1 VESFEGLKLTA
12 YSSKRTTNSLQLISL
27 MQKIHF
33 IAIGGAAM
41 HNLAIDLHNRGF
53 QITGSDDEIYEPSWT
68 LLAEKGILPNEMGWF
83 PEKITTD
90 LSCVILG
97 MHARVNNSELTKAQK
112 LGIKI
117 YSYPAFIYSQSL
129 HKQRVVIAG
138 SHGKTSITSI
148 ILHVLKFHGRKF
160 DYMVGARIEGFDTM
174 AKLSDAPVIVIEGD
188 EYLSSPIDRQP
199 KFLHYHPHVMLMS
212 GIAWDHVNVYPDFN
226 DYVHQFELLA
236 NDLPKAGSFIYD
248 ETDKLVNKIGSVE
261 RLGIKKFPYQAL
273 PSKVKDGKTFLIL
286 PNKQELEINIF
297 GEHNLKNL
305 NGARL
310 VLAQIGIDDDEFYAA
325 IPSFKGAAKR
335 LELVGKNDNTVIYK
349 DFAHSPSK
357 VEATT
362 KALKA
367 QFPDR
372 QLVACLELHTFSSL
386 NKDFLG
392 EYANKLNAAD
402 VPVVYFSPKTL
413 ENKKLPAFTSE
424 DIKVHF
430 NNPNL
435 HVFTDNDS
443 LKNFLLVQRWRNS
456 NLLMMSSGTFNGL
469 DFGELSKLILM

>member
-1 VESFEGLKLTA
+1 
-12 YSSKRTTNSLQLISL
+12 

-41 HNLAIDLHNRGF
+41 HNLAIDLHNRGY
-53 QITGSDDEIYEPSWT
+53 QITGSDDEIYEPSRT
-68 LLAEKGILPNEMGWF
+68 LLAERGILPNEMGWF

-90 LSCVILG
+90 LSCIILG
-97 MHARVNNSELTKAQK
+97 MHARLDNPELVKAQA

-138 SHGKTSITSI
+138 SHGKTSITSM
-148 ILHVLKFHGRKF
+148 ILHVLKFHNRDF
-160 DYMVGARIEGFDTM
+160 DYMVGARIEGFETM
-174 AKLSDAPVIVIEGD
+174 AKLSDAPIIVIEGD

-212 GIAWDHVNVYPDFN
+212 GIAWDHINVYPDFN
-226 DYVHQFELLA
+226 NYVHQFELLA

-248 ETDKLVNKIGSVE
+248 ETDSLVNKIGSVE

-273 PSKVKDGKTFLIL
+273 PNRVKDGKIFLIL
-286 PNKQELEINIF
+286 PNKKEVEIQVF

-310 VLAQIGIDDDEFYAA
+310 VLAQIGIDDNEFYAA
-325 IPSFKGAAKR
+325 IPSFKGAEKR
-335 LELVGKNDNTVIYK
+335 LELVGRNEHTVIYK
-349 DFAHSPSK
+349 DFAHAPSK

-362 KALKA
+362 KAVKV
-367 QFPDR
+367 QFPER

-392 EYANKLNAAD
+392 EYANKLNSAD
-402 VPVVYFSPKTL
+402 VAVVYFSPKTL
-413 ENKKLPAFTSE
+413 EHKKLPAITPE

-435 HVFTDNDS
+435 HIFTDNDS
-443 LKNFLLVQRWRNS
+443 LKDFLLAQRWRNS
-456 NLLMMSSGTFNGL
+456 NLLMMSSGTFNKL
-469 DFGELSKLILM
+469 NFQELAGLILIRNEFPV

>member
-1 VESFEGLKLTA
+1 
-12 YSSKRTTNSLQLISL
+12 

-53 QITGSDDEIYEPSWT
+53 QITGSDDEIYEPSRT
-68 LLAEKGILPNEMGWF
+68 LLAEKGILPSEMGWF

-97 MHARVNNSELTKAQK
+97 MHARVDNPELAQAQA

-117 YSYPAFIYSQSL
+117 YSYPEFIYSQSL

-138 SHGKTSITSI
+138 SHGKTSITSM
-148 ILHVLKFHGRKF
+148 ILHVLKFHNRKF

-174 AKLSDAPVIVIEGD
+174 AKLSDTPVIVIEGD

-212 GIAWDHVNVYPDFN
+212 GIAWDHINVYPDFK

-236 NDLPKAGSFIYD
+236 DDLPKAGSFIYD
-248 ETDKLVNKIGSVE
+248 ETDELVNKIGSLE
-261 RLGIKKFPYQAL
+261 RLGVKRFPYQAL
-273 PSKVKDGKTFLIL
+273 PNRIKDGKTFLIL
-286 PNKQELEINIF
+286 PNKQELEIEVF

-310 VLAQIGIDDDEFYAA
+310 VLAQIGIDDEEFYAA

-335 LELVGKNDNTVIYK
+335 LELVGKNDDTVIYK
-349 DFAHSPSK
+349 DFAHAPSK

-362 KALKA
+362 KAVKA

-413 ENKKLPAFTSE
+413 EHKKLPAITPE

-443 LKNFLLVQRWRNS
+443 LKEFLLSQTWRNA
-456 NLLMMSSGTFNGL
+456 NLLMMSSGTFGGL
-469 DFGELSKLILM
+469 DFGVLGKEVLG